1 MARFFGAL
9 ACVALLLALS
19 SPSYAAAAGFNRKTC
34 TFNGIKLSGRV
45 MVVDSGADIK
55 VQVVSSF
62 PDLKVKTVSS
72 FPDDCG
78 KWQVVTSFPDFTV
91 QFVDHFP
98 DLKIKYV
105 DHFPGV

>member
-1 MARFFGAL
+1 MVRVLVAVVSA
-9 ACVALLLALS
+9 ALLT
-19 SPSYAAAAGFNRKTC
+19 AAPCWAGFDQGSC
-34 TFNGIKLSGRV
+34 SFDGITLHGKGKIVER
-45 MVVDSGADIK
+45 GGDIK

>member
-55 VQVVSSF
+55 VQVVRGL
-62 PDLKVKTVSS
+62 PDLNVRQVRMPTNM
-72 FPDDCG
+72 CG
-78 KWQVVTSFPDFTV
+78 DWQMVESAPDFTIEYSNMR
-91 QFVDHFP
+91 P
-98 DLKIKYV
+98 DLKIKV
-105 DHFPGV
+105 IGG